1 MAGDLEELQRRV
13 GDMRIGREVFPM
25 VLLLLLI
32 VFCCEHLVANR
43 FYEADPGTTG
53 TAEGVGGGP

>member
-1 MAGDLEELQRRV
+1 
-13 GDMRIGREVFPM
+13 MRIGREVFPM

>member
-1 MAGDLEELQRRV
+1 
-13 GDMRIGREVFPM
+13 MRIGREVFPM

-43 FYEADPGTTG
+43 FYEADHGTGVTS
-53 TAEGVGGGP
+53 ESVGGGL